1 MQRVILSLV
10 FCLLKLNPIFSQTIS
25 IAGEWKL
32 LEMNTDRLFINFQT
46 DSIYLFD
53 KDDQEKY
60 STNELKHKLIQDF
73 ALFSQYTIRFERD
86 STYTIDFMGQIVK
99 GFYKFNPELSQISI
113 QESGNTVKSDTLKL
127 TSKGLMEHDMSD
139 DYEKK
144 IMTFKRVIN

>member
-1 MQRVILSLV
+1 
-10 FCLLKLNPIFSQTIS
+10 
-25 IAGEWKL
+25 
-32 LEMNTDRLFINFQT
+32 MNTDRLFINFQT